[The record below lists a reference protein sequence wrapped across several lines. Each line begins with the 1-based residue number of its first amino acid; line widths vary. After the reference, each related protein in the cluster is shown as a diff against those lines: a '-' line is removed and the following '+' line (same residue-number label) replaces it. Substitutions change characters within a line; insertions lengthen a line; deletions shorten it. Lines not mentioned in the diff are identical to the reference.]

1 MRAAFITGG
10 SSGIGLALAGRL
22 AARGHPI
29 ALFARDAGKL
39 DAAALELRRAHPAL
53 VVSAHAV
60 DVSKLDAATGAFR
73 RAVDELGAPEW
84 AIACAGIAEPGLFL
98 DQPLSTMIEQ
108 METNFGGS
116 LAFSHAVAPAM
127 AAQGSG
133 HLVFVSSGAAFAGIL
148 GYAGYGASK
157 FAVRG
162 LAETLRVEL
171 AGKGIEVTLAC
182 PPDTDTPQLAYEAA
196 RKPDATREITASGGV
211 WSADAVAKAIL
222 RGADAGRFLVA
233 PGWQMTA
240 LGHLHSLIAPGF
252 RLWQRRIARK
262 HEGGA

>member
-10 SSGIGLALAGRL
+10 SSGIGLALARRL

-29 ALFARDAGKL
+29 ALFARDTGKL
-39 DAAALELRRAHPAL
+39 EAAALELRLAHPDLPVATY
-53 VVSAHAV
+53 AV
-60 DVSKLDAATGAFR
+60 DVSEVDAATGAFR

-98 DQPLSTMIEQ
+98 DQPLRTMLDQ

-116 LAFSHAVAPAM
+116 LAFARAVAPAM

-133 HLVFVSSGAAFAGIL
+133 HLVFVSSGAAFAGIF

-171 AGKGIEVTLAC
+171 SGKGVVVTLAC

-196 RKPDATREITASGGV
+196 RKPLATRAITASGGV
-211 WSADAVAKAIL
+211 WSADAVARAIL
-222 RGADAGRFLVA
+222 QGADSGRFLVT

-240 LGHLHSLIAPGF
+240 LGYLHSLIAPGF

-262 HEGGA
+262 HGGGA

>member
-10 SSGIGLALAGRL
+10 SSGIGLALARRL

-29 ALFARDAGKL
+29 ALFARDTGKL
-39 DAAALELRRAHPAL
+39 DAAAQELRLAHPNLSVATY
-53 VVSAHAV
+53 VV
-60 DVSKLDAATGAFR
+60 DVSDVGAATAAFR
-73 RAVDELGAPEW
+73 GAVIELGAPEW

-98 DQPLSTMIEQ
+98 EQPLQAMIDQ

-116 LAFSHAVAPAM
+116 LAFAHAVAPGM
-127 AAQGSG
+127 AAQRSG
-133 HLVFVSSGAAFAGIL
+133 RLVFVSSGAAFAGIF

-171 AGKGIEVTLAC
+171 SGKGVVVTLVC
-182 PPDTDTPQLAYEAA
+182 PPDTDTPQLAYESA
-196 RKPDATREITASGGV
+196 RKPPATRAITATGGV
-211 WSADAVAKAIL
+211 WSADAVARTIL
-222 RGADAGRFLVA
+222 QGAEAGRFLVA

-240 LGHLHSLIAPGF
+240 LGYLHSLIGPGF
-252 RLWQRRIARK
+252 RAWQRRIARQ
-262 HEGGA
+262 HEDGA